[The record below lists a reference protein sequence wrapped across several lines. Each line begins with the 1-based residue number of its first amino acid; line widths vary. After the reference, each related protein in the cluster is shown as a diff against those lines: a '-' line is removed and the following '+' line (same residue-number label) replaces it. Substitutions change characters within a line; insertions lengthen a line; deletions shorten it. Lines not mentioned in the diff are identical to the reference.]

1 MVLSKNLIHEYQETY
16 KRKFGEGISSK
27 EAERELFDLKELVRL
42 ITKERRKLHVA
53 RDTRSCANNKSS
65 I

>member
-16 KRKFGEGISSK
+16 KRKFGEEISSK

-42 ITKERRKLHVA
+42 ITKERRKRHA
-53 RDTRSCANNKSS
+53 K
-65 I
+65 

>member
-16 KRKFGEGISSK
+16 KRKFGEEISNK

-42 ITKERRKLHVA
+42 ITKGRHYQGA
-53 RDTRSCANNKSS
+53 S
-65 I
+65 ILPLLR